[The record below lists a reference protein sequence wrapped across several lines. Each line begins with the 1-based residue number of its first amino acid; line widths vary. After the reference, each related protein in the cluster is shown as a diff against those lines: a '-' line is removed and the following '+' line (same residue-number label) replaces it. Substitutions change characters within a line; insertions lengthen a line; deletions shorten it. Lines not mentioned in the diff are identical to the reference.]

1 MRGRPLALA
10 WVAVAVVLLV
20 LIGVALTQWRALASR
35 GQRAATERVL
45 LANEIRAKEDEI
57 VRFMRANVGLLQE
70 MQWTS
75 AGGDPAAFL
84 TRLADLAREKRMKV
98 IGIGPLERSTTA
110 QFNKS
115 WHTIQVVGPYRELR
129 ELAGRVEAEKGILED
144 VTVTANKDGGRPGAP
159 RAEEIEARFKMTA
172 LELTPDARKVF
183 ERAMAASGG
192 AAAGATS
199 PSLALPLPAAP
210 AEVVSDARDP
220 FAMTTAMRRPAPPAG
235 GTTSPSGG
243 TASPVVTSPAGA
255 SGEGSPVGLE
265 LKGIV
270 AFPGGFLAIVN
281 NQIVKTGDT
290 VQGHRVER
298 IAEDM
303 VVFREP
309 GGGTRRVTLP
319 GLAEGPPGGPRR

>member
-10 WVAVAVVLLV
+10 WVAVVVLLVV
-20 LIGVALTQWRALASR
+20 LIGVALTQWRALVSR

-45 LANEIRAKEDEI
+45 LANEIRSKEEEI
-57 VRFMRANVGLLQE
+57 VAFMRTNVGLLQE

-84 TRLADLAREKRMKV
+84 TRLADLAREKRTKV

-115 WHTIQVVGPYRELR
+115 WHTIQIVGPYRELR
-129 ELAGRVEAEKGILED
+129 DFAGRVEAEKGILED
-144 VTVTANKDGGRPGAP
+144 VTVTAIKDGGRPGTP
-159 RAEEIEARFKMTA
+159 RADDIEARFKMTA
-172 LELTPDARKVF
+172 LELTPNARKVF

-210 AEVVSDARDP
+210 AEVGSDARDP
-220 FAMTTAMRRPAPPAG
+220 FATTTAMRRPVSPGGGPP
-235 GTTSPSGG
+235 
-243 TASPVVTSPAGA
+243 SPVASPAGA
-255 SGEGSPVGLE
+255 GSEPGQVGLE

-270 AFPGGFLAIVN
+270 AFPGGYLAIVN

-290 VQGHRVER
+290 VLGHRVER
-298 IAEDM
+298 IAEDV

-319 GLAEGPPGGPRR
+319 GLADGPPGGPRR

>member
-144 VTVTANKDGGRPGAP
+144 VTVTAIKDGGRPGAP

-172 LELTPDARKVF
+172 LELTPNARKVF

-235 GTTSPSGG
+235 GTA
-243 TASPVVTSPAGA
+243 TAGPFPAGP
-255 SGEGSPVGLE
+255 GSEPRPVGLE

-270 AFPGGFLAIVN
+270 AFPGGYLAIVN

-290 VQGHRVER
+290 VLGHRVER

-319 GLAEGPPGGPRR
+319 GLADGPPGGPRR

>member
-10 WVAVAVVLLV
+10 WVAVAVLLLV
-20 LIGVALTQWRALASR
+20 LIGVALTQWRALVSR

-45 LANEIRAKEDEI
+45 LANEIRSKEEEI
-57 VRFMRANVGLLQE
+57 VAFMRANVGLLQE

-98 IGIGPLERSTTA
+98 LGIGPLERSATA

-115 WHTIQVVGPYRELR
+115 WHTIQIVGPYRELR
-129 ELAGRVEAEKGILED
+129 DLAGRVEAEKGILED
-144 VTVTANKDGGRPGAP
+144 VTVTAVKDAGRAGGS
-159 RAEEIEARFKMTA
+159 RADDIEARFKMTA
-172 LELTPDARKVF
+172 LELTPNARKVF

-199 PSLALPLPAAP
+199 PSLALPLPARP
-210 AEVVSDARDP
+210 AEVGSDARDP
-220 FAMTTAMRRPAPPAG
+220 FATTTAMRRPVSPGGGPP
-235 GTTSPSGG
+235 SP
-243 TASPVVTSPAGA
+243 ATSPAGA
-255 SGEGSPVGLE
+255 GREPGQVGLE

-270 AFPGGFLAIVN
+270 AFPGGYLAIVN

-290 VQGHRVER
+290 VLGHRVER

-319 GLAEGPPGGPRR
+319 GLADGPPGGPRR

>member
-10 WVAVAVVLLV
+10 WVAVVVLLVV
-20 LIGVALTQWRALASR
+20 LIGVALAQWRSLASS
-35 GQRAATERVL
+35 GQRAATDRVL
-45 LANEIRAKEDEI
+45 LANQIRAKEDEI
-57 VRFMRANVGLLQE
+57 VSLMRAHVGMLQE

-98 IGIGPLERSTTA
+98 LGISPLERSATA

-115 WHTIQVVGPYRELR
+115 WHTIQIVGPYRELR
-129 ELAGRVEAEKGILED
+129 DLAARVEAEKGILED
-144 VTVTANKDGGRPGAP
+144 VTVTAVKDAGRAGGS
-159 RAEEIEARFKMTA
+159 RADDIEARFKMTA

-183 ERAMAASGG
+183 ERAIAASGG
-192 AAAGATS
+192 AAAGAPS
-199 PSLALPLPAAP
+199 PSLALSLPAAP
-210 AEVVSDARDP
+210 AEVGSDARDP
-220 FAMTTAMRRPAPPAG
+220 FAMTTAMRRPV
-235 GTTSPSGG
+235 SPSGG
-243 TASPVVTSPAGA
+243 RPSPAP
-255 SGEGSPVGLE
+255 SPVGAGGEPGQVGLD

-270 AFPGGFLAIVN
+270 AFPGGYLAIVN

-290 VQGHRVER
+290 VLGHRVER

-319 GLAEGPPGGPRR
+319 GLADGPPGGPRR

>member
-10 WVAVAVVLLV
+10 WVAVAVLLVV
-20 LIGVALTQWRALASR
+20 LIGVALTQWR
-35 GQRAATERVL
+35 G
-45 LANEIRAKEDEI
+45 
-57 VRFMRANVGLLQE
+57 
-70 MQWTS
+70 
-75 AGGDPAAFL
+75 
-84 TRLADLAREKRMKV
+84 
-98 IGIGPLERSTTA
+98 
-110 QFNKS
+110 
-115 WHTIQVVGPYRELR
+115 
-129 ELAGRVEAEKGILED
+129 LAGRVEAEKGILED
-144 VTVTANKDGGRPGAP
+144 VTVTVIKDGGRPGAP
-159 RAEEIEARFKMTA
+159 RADEIEARFKMTA

-235 GTTSPSGG
+235 GGPSP
-243 TASPVVTSPAGA
+243 VTSPAPVTSSAGA

-270 AFPGGFLAIVN
+270 AFPGGYLAIVN

-290 VQGHRVER
+290 VLGHRVER
-298 IAEDM
+298 IADDM

>member
-1 MRGRPLALA
+1 VRGRPLALA
-10 WVAVAVVLLV
+10 WVGAAVVLVL
-20 LIGVALTQWRALASR
+20 LIGVALTQWRALVSR

-45 LANEIRAKEDEI
+45 LANEIRSKEEEI
-57 VRFMRANVGLLQE
+57 VAFMRANVGLLQE

-84 TRLADLAREKRMKV
+84 TRLADLAREKRTKV

-115 WHTIQVVGPYRELR
+115 WHTIQIVGPYRELR
-129 ELAGRVEAEKGILED
+129 DLAARVEAEKGILED
-144 VTVTANKDGGRPGAP
+144 VTVTAVKDAGRAGGS
-159 RAEEIEARFKMTA
+159 RADDIEARFKMTA

-192 AAAGATS
+192 RPGGPAA

-210 AEVVSDARDP
+210 AEVGSDARDP
-220 FAMTTAMRRPAPPAG
+220 FAITTAMRRPTPSGPGTAPPRPA
-235 GTTSPSGG
+235 
-243 TASPVVTSPAGA
+243 PAGP
-255 SGEGSPVGLE
+255 GTEPGQVGLE
-265 LKGIV
+265 LKGVV

-281 NQIVKTGDT
+281 NQIVKTGDM
-290 VQGHRVER
+290 VLGHRVER
-298 IAEDM
+298 IAEDA

-319 GLAEGPPGGPRR
+319 GLSDGPPGGPRR

>member
-10 WVAVAVVLLV
+10 WVAVAVLLLV

-98 IGIGPLERSTTA
+98 LGISPLERSATA

-115 WHTIQVVGPYRELR
+115 WHTIQIVGPYRELR
-129 ELAGRVEAEKGILED
+129 DFAGRVEAEKGILED
-144 VTVTANKDGGRPGAP
+144 VTVTAIKDGGRPGAP
-159 RAEEIEARFKMTA
+159 RADEIEARFKMTA
-172 LELTPDARKVF
+172 LELTPNARKVF

-235 GTTSPSGG
+235 GTP
-243 TASPVVTSPAGA
+243 SPVVTSRAGA

-290 VQGHRVER
+290 VLGHRVER

>member
-1 MRGRPLALA
+1 VRGRPLALA
-10 WVAVAVVLLV
+10 WVVVVVLLV
-20 LIGVALTQWRALASR
+20 VLVGVALAQWRSLASR
-35 GQRAATERVL
+35 GQRAATERVV

-57 VRFMRANVGLLQE
+57 VTLMRAHVGMLHE

-98 IGIGPLERSTTA
+98 LGIGPLERSATA

-115 WHTIQVVGPYRELR
+115 WHTIQIVGPYRELR
-129 ELAGRVEAEKGILED
+129 DFAGRVEAEKGILED
-144 VTVTANKDGGRPGAP
+144 VTVTAIKDGGRPGTP
-159 RAEEIEARFKMTA
+159 RADDIEARFKMTA
-172 LELTPDARKVF
+172 LELTPNARKVF

-210 AEVVSDARDP
+210 AEVGSDARDP
-220 FAMTTAMRRPAPPAG
+220 FATTTAMRRPVSPGGGPP
-235 GTTSPSGG
+235 SPI
-243 TASPVVTSPAGA
+243 TSPAGA
-255 SGEGSPVGLE
+255 GSEPGQVGLE

-270 AFPGGFLAIVN
+270 AFPGGYLAIVN

-290 VQGHRVER
+290 VLGHRVER
-298 IAEDM
+298 IAEDV

-319 GLAEGPPGGPRR
+319 GLADGPPGGPRR

>member
-10 WVAVAVVLLV
+10 WVALAVVLVV
-20 LIGVALTQWRALASR
+20 LIGVALTQWRSLASR
-35 GQRAATERVL
+35 GQRASTERVL
-45 LANEIRAKEDEI
+45 LANEIRAKEDQI
-57 VRFMRANVGLLQE
+57 VTLMRANVGLLQE

-98 IGIGPLERSTTA
+98 IGIGPLERSATA

-129 ELAGRVEAEKGILED
+129 DLAGRVETEKGILED
-144 VTVTANKDGGRPGAP
+144 VTVTAIKDGGRLGAS
-159 RAEEIEARFKMTA
+159 RADEIEARFKMTA

-192 AAAGATS
+192 AAAGATA

-210 AEVVSDARDP
+210 AEVGSDARDP

-235 GTTSPSGG
+235 GRPPAGPSATG
-243 TASPVVTSPAGA
+243 PSPAGPA
-255 SGEGSPVGLE
+255 SEPRPVGFE

-270 AFPGGFLAIVN
+270 AFPGGYLAIVN

-290 VQGHRVER
+290 VLGHRVER

-309 GGGTRRVTLP
+309 GGGTRQVTLP
-319 GLAEGPPGGPRR
+319 GLTEGPPGGPRR

>member
-10 WVAVAVVLLV
+10 WVGAAVVV
-20 LIGVALTQWRALASR
+20 VIVIGVALAQWRSLASR

-57 VRFMRANVGLLQE
+57 VSFMRANVGLLHE

-98 IGIGPLERSTTA
+98 IGIGPLERSATA

-115 WHTIQVVGPYRELR
+115 WHTIQIVGPYRELR
-129 ELAGRVEAEKGILED
+129 DLAGRVEAEKGILED
-144 VTVTANKDGGRPGAP
+144 VTVTAVRDGGRAGAP
-159 RAEEIEARFKMTA
+159 RADEIEARFKMTA

-183 ERAMAASGG
+183 ERAMASSGG
-192 AAAGATS
+192 AAAGGTS
-199 PSLALPLPAAP
+199 PSLALPLPATP
-210 AEVVSDARDP
+210 AEVASEARDP
-220 FAMTTAMRRPAPPAG
+220 FATTVAMRRPGPAG
-235 GTTSPSGG
+235 GGTPSAGA
-243 TASPVVTSPAGA
+243 TPAGA
-255 SGEGSPVGLE
+255 GEPNRAALE

-270 AFPGGFLAIVN
+270 GFPGGFLAIVN
-281 NQIVKTGDT
+281 NQIVKTGDM
-290 VQGHRVER
+290 VLGNRVER
-298 IAEDM
+298 IAEDA

-309 GGGTRRVTLP
+309 GGGTRRVALP

>member
-10 WVAVAVVLLV
+10 WVAAAVVLVV
-20 LIGVALTQWRALASR
+20 LIGVALAQWRALASR

-45 LANEIRAKEDEI
+45 LANEIRAKEEEI
-57 VRFMRANVGLLQE
+57 VSFMRANVGLLQE

-144 VTVTANKDGGRPGAP
+144 VTVTAIKDGGRPGAP
-159 RAEEIEARFKMTA
+159 RADEIEARFKMTA

-220 FAMTTAMRRPAPPAG
+220 FAMTTAMRRPVAPAEGRP
-235 GTTSPSGG
+235 SP
-243 TASPVVTSPAGA
+243 VTSPAGA

-270 AFPGGFLAIVN
+270 AFPGGYLAIVN

-290 VQGHRVER
+290 VLGHRVER

>member
-1 MRGRPLALA
+1 VRGRPLALA
-10 WVAVAVVLLV
+10 WVGVAVVV
-20 LIGVALTQWRALASR
+20 AIFIGVALAQWRSLVSR

-45 LANEIRAKEDEI
+45 LANEIRAKEEEI
-57 VRFMRANVGLLQE
+57 VSFMRANVGLLHE

-98 IGIGPLERSTTA
+98 IGIGPLERSATA

-115 WHTIQVVGPYRELR
+115 WHSIQIVGPYRELR
-129 ELAGRVEAEKGILED
+129 DLAGRVEAEKGILED
-144 VTVTANKDGGRPGAP
+144 VTVIAVRDGGRAGAP
-159 RAEEIEARFKMTA
+159 RADEIEARFKMTA

-183 ERAMAASGG
+183 ERAMASSGG
-192 AAAGATS
+192 AAAGAPS

-210 AEVVSDARDP
+210 AEVGSEARDP
-220 FAMTTAMRRPAPPAG
+220 FAMTAAMRRPGPTGG
-235 GTTSPSGG
+235 GTPSTG
-243 TASPVVTSPAGA
+243 VSPAGTGTEPGRA
-255 SGEGSPVGLE
+255 AIE

-270 AFPGGFLAIVN
+270 GFPGGFLAIVN

-290 VQGHRVER
+290 VLGNRVER
-298 IAEDM
+298 IAEDA

-319 GLAEGPPGGPRR
+319 GLADGPPGGPRR